1 MSNTENPLQN
11 NQISD
16 VASEFEKLL
25 TPEEEKTEELETE
38 ATEVPGSEAEIEE
51 TEAEEEILEA
61 EAETEEE
68 EETEESEEDEIET
81 EDEEQPELY
90 AVNINGTEEQVT
102 LDELRS
108 GYSRQKDYTQK
119 TQKIAEQEKVL
130 LQKEHQVQQ
139 NALEISDEK
148 ALYKELLPKMQLAL
162 KNNLE
167 AEPDW
172 NSLIDENPQEYL
184 RLKEDW
190 SNRSS
195 TLEMVENEIARVQAE
210 TQREEAQILQNQVD
224 MGKKL
229 ISEKL
234 PEWQDEKVAQE
245 ETKSMMEYAQ
255 TLGFTNNELGEI
267 YDGRLVLLLRDAWS
281 HSKTKKALKSKP
293 KSSPSRSV
301 AKAGTS
307 NRIKSNSPLK
317 KAKAKLRQT
326 GSVSDAS
333 KVFEQL
339 L

>member
-11 NQISD
+11 NQINN
-16 VASEFEKLL
+16 VASQFEELL
-25 TPEEEKTEELETE
+25 TPEEEKTEAIEE
-38 ATEVPGSEAEIEE
+38 EVTDPGSEEVEEE
-51 TEAEEEILEA
+51 TIL
-61 EAETEEE
+61 EEE
-68 EETEESEEDEIET
+68 EDSLEDDQESEESEDDEIDAE
-81 EDEEQPELY
+81 EEEQPELY
-90 AVNINGTEEQVT
+90 AVNINGKEEEVT

-119 TQKIAEQEKVL
+119 TQKIAEQEKAL
-130 LQKEHQVQQ
+130 NQKVAEVQNQ
-139 NALEISDEK
+139 ALEMSEEK
-148 ALYKELLPKMQLAL
+148 ALYKDLLPKMQLAL

-172 NSLIDENPQEYL
+172 NRLIDENPQEYL
-184 RLKEDW
+184 KLKESW
-190 SNRSS
+190 SNKSS
-195 TLEMVENEIARVQAE
+195 TLKYVEDEIARLQADS
-210 TQREEAQILQNQVD
+210 QKEEARMLQNQVD
-224 MGKKL
+224 MGKQL

-234 PEWQDEKVAQE
+234 PEWNDEKVAQQE
-245 ETKSMMEYAQ
+245 ATAMMDYAK

-267 YDGRLVLLLRDAWS
+267 YDGRLILLLRDAWS

-293 KSSPSRSV
+293 KSSPSRV

-307 NRIKSNSPLK
+307 NRIKSNTPLK

-326 GSVSDAS
+326 GKISDAS